1 MSCTSASNGLD
12 YAGTVWIHWG
22 MARRRRDTLACI
34 LAAIDSADRS
44 ELAGL
49 FKAEFGRELAPR
61 ASLDLM
67 RQNLAW
73 AAQAI
78 AAGDTARKRRQKLIK
93 ALDRQLNGK
102 PSRRAPPYRPGTR
115 LIREWQGT
123 VYEVGV
129 LENGFAWEG
138 RTYPNLSRIATEI
151 TGTKWSGPRFFGLKE
166 KKHGNG

>member
-1 MSCTSASNGLD
+1 MSCTSASYGLD
-12 YAGTVWIHWG
+12 CAATVWIHWG
-22 MARRRRDTLACI
+22 MARRKSDTLACS
-34 LAAIDSADRS
+34 LAAIDSADRN

-49 FKAEFGRELAPR
+49 FKIEFGREPAAR

-73 AAQAI
+73 AAQAK
-78 AAGDTARKRRQKLIK
+78 AAGDTARKRRQTLIK

-102 PSRRAPPYRPGTR
+102 PIRSALPYRPGTR

-123 VYEVGV
+123 VYEVSV
-129 LENGFAWEG
+129 LENGFVWEG

-166 KKHGNG
+166 KKHGKG

>member
-1 MSCTSASNGLD
+1 
-12 YAGTVWIHWG
+12 
-22 MARRRRDTLACI
+22 MARRKRDSLERSLAV
-34 LAAIDSADRS
+34 IDSADRN

-49 FKAEFGRELAPR
+49 FQAEFGREPAPR

-73 AAQAI
+73 AAEAK
-78 AAGDTARKRRQKLIK
+78 AAGETARKRRQKLIK
-93 ALDRQLNGK
+93 ALDRQVNGK
-102 PSRRAPPYRPGTR
+102 PIRSALPYRPGTR

-123 VYEVGV
+123 VYEVTV

-138 RTYPNLSRIATEI
+138 RTYSNLSRIATEI

-166 KKHGNG
+166 TKHGKG